1 MPMFG
6 LADVN
11 SFYASCE
18 ALFRPDLRGKPVV
31 VLSNNDGCI
40 IARSAGAKKLG
51 IKMGAPWFQI
61 KNQDF
66 AERVHVFSSNY
77 ALYHSMS
84 QRVMTA
90 LEEIT
95 PRIEQYSIDEVFLD
109 LTGIDFCEDFEHFG
123 RRLRLRVHVLAT
135 TGLTVGVGMGP
146 TKTLAKSAQWASKE
160 WPQFRGVLAL
170 TPGNPKRTATLLAN
184 QPVEEIWGVGRRIG
198 KRLNLMGIEN
208 ALQLSRAHT
217 ALIRKNFSVVLERT
231 VRELNGESCIPL
243 EEFVPAK
250 QQIVCSRSF
259 GERITSK
266 VLMQEALC
274 QYATRAAEKLRKER
288 QFCRRISVFI
298 RTSPHAQGEIFY
310 GNSAGESLKISTQ
323 DTRDVIEVAM
333 RSLDRIWLEGRR
345 YMKAG
350 IMLDDFTPNGVSQ
363 LNLFDE
369 NKPRANSAQLMKVL
383 DGINQSGLGSVWF
396 AGQGVNT
403 EWKMKRDMLSPAW
416 TTRWSDIPVAR
427 VM

>member
-18 ALFRPDLRGKPVV
+18 ALFRPDLRGRPVV
-31 VLSNNDGCI
+31 VLSNNDGCV
-40 IARSAGAKKLG
+40 IARSAAAKKLG
-51 IKMGAPWFQI
+51 IKMAAPWFQI
-61 KNQDF
+61 KN
-66 AERVHVFSSNY
+66 EGYPEKIHVFSY
-77 ALYHSMS
+77 ALYHSLS
-84 QRVMTA
+84 NRVMMA
-90 LEEIT
+90 LEEMT
-95 PRIEQYSIDEVFLD
+95 PKVEQYSIDEMFLD
-109 LTGIDFCEDFEHFG
+109 LTGIDGCEDFEHFG
-123 RRLRLRVHVLAT
+123 RRLRAHVLAT

-170 TPGNPKRTATLLAN
+170 TPDNTKRTATLLNN

-208 ALQLSRAHT
+208 ALQLARAHP

-243 EEFVPAK
+243 EEFAPAK

-259 GERITSK
+259 GERITTK
-266 VLMQEALC
+266 VAMQEALC
-274 QYATRAAEKLRKER
+274 QYAARAAEKLRNER

-298 RTSPHAQGEIFY
+298 RTSPHAQGEVFY
-310 GNSAGESLKISTQ
+310 GNSAGENLTLPTQ

-350 IMLDDFTPNGVSQ
+350 IMLDDFTPDGVSQ

-369 NKPRANSAQLMKVL
+369 DKPRANSAQLMKVL
-383 DGINQSGLGSVWF
+383 DGINQSGLGSLWF

-403 EWKMKRDMLSPAW
+403 EWKMKREMLSPAW

-427 VM
+427 VL

>member
-18 ALFRPDLRGKPVV
+18 TLFRPDLRGKPVV
-31 VLSNNDGCI
+31 VLSNNDGCV
-40 IARSAGAKKLG
+40 IARSAGAKALG

-61 KNQDF
+61 KN
-66 AERVHVFSSNY
+66 EGYLEKIHVFSSNY

-90 LEEIT
+90 LEELT
-95 PRIEQYSIDEVFLD
+95 PKVEQYSIDEMFLD
-109 LTGIDFCEDFEHFG
+109 LTGIDGCEDFEHFG
-123 RRLRLRVHVLAT
+123 RRLRAHVLAM

-160 WPQFRGVLAL
+160 WKQFRGVLAL
-170 TPGNPKRTATLLAN
+170 TPGNPKRTATLLLN
-184 QPVEEIWGVGRRIG
+184 QPVEEIWGVGRRIA
-198 KRLNLMGIEN
+198 KKLSIMGIEN
-208 ALQLSRAHT
+208 ALQLSRAHP

-243 EEFVPAK
+243 EEFAPAK

-266 VLMQEALC
+266 VAMQQALC
-274 QYATRAAEKLRKER
+274 QYATRASEKLRGER
-288 QFCRRISVFI
+288 QFCRRVGIFI
-298 RTSPHAQGEIFY
+298 RTSPHATGEVFY
-310 GNSAGESLKISTQ
+310 GNSAGENLRIPTQ

-333 RSLDRIWLEGRR
+333 RSLDRIWRDGQR

-369 NKPRANSAQLMKVL
+369 NGPRPNSAKLMKVL
-383 DGINQSGLGSVWF
+383 DGINQSGLGNLWF
-396 AGQGVNT
+396 AGQGINT
-403 EWKMKRDMLSPAW
+403 DWKMKRQMLSPAW
-416 TTRWSDIPVAR
+416 TTNWKDIPVAK
-427 VM
+427 VY